1 MRHRLAWISGTVGGL
16 ALVRA
21 LTRRQRGPAVA
32 EVDPRAQA
40 LREKL
45 DESRAVVEDRDE
57 FESAETP
64 VDEAETLPDDLD
76 ERRRQVH
83 ERARARA
90 SRMRSSSEE

>member
-1 MRHRLAWISGTVGGL
+1 MRHRLAWISGAIGGL
-16 ALVRA
+16 ALARVV
-21 LTRRQRGPAVA
+21 TRKRRRPEA

-64 VDEAETLPDDLD
+64 VDAAETLPDDLD

-90 SRMRSSSEE
+90 SRMRSSAED

>member
-1 MRHRLAWISGTVGGL
+1 MRHRLAWISGAIGGL

-21 LTRRQRGPAVA
+21 AVRKRRQPEPA
-32 EVDPRAQA
+32 VDPRAEA

-64 VDEAETLPDDLD
+64 VDAAETLPDDLD

-83 ERARARA
+83 ARARARA
-90 SRMRSSSEE
+90 SRMRSSADD